1 MYNLFSLN
9 WHVSVSQNNYTSKQ
23 GFCCGFMSLMLIQT
37 VKLKLESDMHLD
49 KKKILVKFG
58 LLVLTRNV
66 SLFSSLTVI
75 CINRVYML
83 LGKILS
89 ACTSIVFTI

>member
-49 KKKILVKFG
+49 KK
-58 LLVLTRNV
+58 
-66 SLFSSLTVI
+66 
-75 CINRVYML
+75 
-83 LGKILS
+83 
-89 ACTSIVFTI
+89 